1 MLEISVNKVGTL
13 CIVKH
18 YSAFALTY
26 VMKHSSLQLSQLS

>member
-13 CIVKH
+13 RIMKH

-26 VMKHSSLQLSQLS
+26 VMKHFSLQLAQLS